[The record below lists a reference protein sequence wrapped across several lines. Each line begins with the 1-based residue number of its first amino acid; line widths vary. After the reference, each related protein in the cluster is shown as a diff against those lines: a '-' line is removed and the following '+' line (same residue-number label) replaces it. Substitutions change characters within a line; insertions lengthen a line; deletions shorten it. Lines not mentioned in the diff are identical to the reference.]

1 MDLYRH
7 CRCGPPRIFRECNM
21 DLLFLEARPIPSH
34 ALMALLAVV
43 IGGVQLMTA
52 KGTSQYKVLGYIW
65 VSLMMYVSISSF
77 FVSEIA
83 LWGAYSP
90 IHLLSAW
97 TMVTLFAAVYFARVS
112 NIKAHQLNMQLLY
125 GLALILTGLF
135 KLLPN
140 RVMGQ
145 LFFGT

>member
-1 MDLYRH
+1 M
-7 CRCGPPRIFRECNM
+7 
-21 DLLFLEARPIPSH
+21 
-34 ALMALLAVV
+34 
-43 IGGVQLMTA
+43 
-52 KGTSQYKVLGYIW
+52 
-65 VSLMMYVSISSF
+65 SISSYF
-77 FVSEIA
+77 ISEIQ
-83 LWGAYSP
+83 LWGACSP
-90 IHLLSAW
+90 IHLISAW
-97 TMVTLFAAVYFARVS
+97 TVLTSCKPVYFARAG

>member
-1 MDLYRH
+1 MD
-7 CRCGPPRIFRECNM
+7 P
-21 DLLFLEARPIPSH
+21 LFLEARPIPSH

-43 IGGVQLMTA
+43 IGGVQLMTT
-52 KGTSQYKVLGYIW
+52 KGTSQHKVLGYIW

-77 FVSEIA
+77 FISEIQ

-97 TMVTLFAAVYFARVS
+97 TVLTLCTVVYFARIG
-112 NIKAHQLNMQLLY
+112 NMKAHQLNMQLLY

-135 KLLPN
+135 TLLPN

-145 LFFGT
+145 MLLG

>member
-1 MDLYRH
+1 
-7 CRCGPPRIFRECNM
+7 M

-43 IGGVQLMTA
+43 IGGVQLVSA
-52 KGTSQYKVLGYIW
+52 KGTRQHKVLGYIW

-77 FVSEIA
+77 FISEIR

-97 TMVTLFAAVYFARVS
+97 TLLTLCTGVYFARVGY
-112 NIKAHQLNMQLLY
+112 IKAHQLNMQLLY

-135 KLLPN
+135 TLLPN
-140 RVMGQ
+140 
-145 LFFGT
+145 LSLIHI